1 MMETHEEKLEN
12 VDQELNQA
20 IEQTEK
26 IPGLFEDYYP
36 VDIAEAMEALDEPTF
51 AQSLDVMSD
60 EQVAAILEV
69 SEEDMQRDMLAV
81 LDDRRVLSIFGYM
94 SQDDIV
100 DILGD
105 LSVARRK
112 TILNIMKRSDSEE
125 LTHLLNYGEKTAGG
139 LMTTEFISLNQK
151 ISTAAAL
158 YKIKDIGPTT
168 EVIETIFITDVFQR
182 LIGVV
187 DLRDIFTSD
196 SETPLGDIMNENVI
210 SVPPEMDQEE
220 VALLANK
227 YDLNVI
233 PVVNPRNIIL
243 GIITYDDIIDVLVAE
258 TSEDIL
264 RMGGVSAEETV
275 DSSINESIRRRLPW
289 LLVNLVTAFA
299 AAAMVGLFSATIAE
313 VVALAATMP
322 IISGMGGN
330 AGSQVV
336 SIMIRS
342 ITLGEVNLKDDWKYI
357 FKEITIGL
365 LQGLIIGAIAGFF
378 LGWLYDNYY
387 LALIVII
394 SMMLNM
400 IISGIAGFSIPLML
414 KQLKL
419 DPALASSIFVTA
431 LTDSLGF
438 FIFLGLATLFLPY
451 LI

>member
-1 MMETHEEKLEN
+1 MDTHEEKLEM

-26 IPGLFEDYYP
+26 IPELFEDYYP
-36 VDIAEAMEALDEPTF
+36 VDIAEAMEELDEPTF
-51 AQSLDVMSD
+51 DRSLDVMSD

-69 SEEDMQRDMLAV
+69 SEEEMQRNMLEV
-81 LDDRRVLSIFGYM
+81 LDNSRVLSVFSFM

-105 LSVARRK
+105 LSVSRRK
-112 TILNIMKRSDSEE
+112 KIMNIMKTSDSEE
-125 LTHLLNYGEKTAGG
+125 LTHLLNYDEKTAGG

-151 ISTAAAL
+151 ISTADAL

-168 EVIETIFITDVFQR
+168 EIIETIFITDAFQR

-220 VALLANK
+220 VAMLANK

-243 GIITYDDIIDVLVAE
+243 GIITYDDIIDVLVEE

-264 RMGGVSAEETV
+264 RMGGVSAEETF
-275 DSSINESIRRRLPW
+275 DSSINASIRRRLPW
-289 LLVNLVTAFA
+289 LLVNLVTAFVA
-299 AAAMVGLFSATIAE
+299 SAMVGIFSATIAE

-342 ITLGEVNLKDDWKYI
+342 ITLGEVDLKDDWKYV
-357 FKEITIGL
+357 FKEIVIGL
-365 LQGLIIGAIAGFF
+365 LQGLIIGAIAGSF
-378 LGWLYDNYY
+378 LGWLYGNYY
-387 LALIVII
+387 LAVIVII

-400 IISGIAGFSIPLML
+400 IISGIAGFSIPLIL

-438 FIFLGLATLFLPY
+438 FIFLGLATLFLSY
-451 LI
+451 LT